1 MFEAL
6 GFGDVAFFGTKMK
19 GAGLKLQILWS
30 KLYILWD
37 WVMFQL
43 NYFANNSEPISS
55 LFVNSNEMWFGKNSS
70 IHVSFLFLV
79 Q

>member
-1 MFEAL
+1 
-6 GFGDVAFFGTKMK
+6 
-19 GAGLKLQILWS
+19 
-30 KLYILWD
+30 
-37 WVMFQL
+37 MFQL